1 MAYGDIIRLS
11 TEGQQLTTTVST
23 IYTAPSGKR
32 AQIGTI
38 LIHNTDTTTRNV
50 QLYSNTNAN
59 TGRVLFIALDAS
71 ETYEFSP
78 KVPFTLEANQTL
90 RANSSAN
97 SVVNTIVYGREE
109 T

>member
-11 TEGQQLTTTVST
+11 SEGQQLTTDVTT

-38 LIHNTDTTTRNV
+38 LIHNTDTSTRDV
-50 QLYSNTNAN
+50 RVFSNTNAN
-59 TGRVLFIALDAS
+59 TGRILFIALDAS

-90 RANSSAN
+90 RANASAN
-97 SVVNTIVYGREE
+97 AVVNTLIFGREE
-109 T
+109 V

>member
-1 MAYGDIIRLS
+1 MAYGDIKRLN

-38 LIHNTDTTTRNV
+38 LIHNTDSSARDV
-50 QLYSNTNAN
+50 RVFSNTNAN
-59 TGRVLFIALDAS
+59 TGRILYISLDGS

-97 SVVNTIVYGREE
+97 SVVNTLIFGREE
-109 T
+109 V

>member
-1 MAYGDIIRLS
+1 MAYGDIKQLN
-11 TEGQQLTTTVST
+11 TEGQQLTTDIGT

-38 LIHNTDTTTRNV
+38 LIHNTDSTTMDVRV
-50 QLYSNTNAN
+50 FSNTNAN
-59 TGRVLFIALDAS
+59 TGRILYISLDSS

-78 KVPFTLEANQTL
+78 KVPFTLESNQTL
-90 RANSSAN
+90 RANASGNA
-97 SVVNTIVYGREE
+97 VVNTLIFGREE

>member
-1 MAYGDIIRLS
+1 MAYGDIKQLN
-11 TEGQQLTTTVST
+11 TEGQQLTTDIAT

-38 LIHNTDTTTRNV
+38 LIHNTDTSSRDIRV
-50 QLYSNTNAN
+50 FSNTNAN
-59 TGRVLFIALDAS
+59 TGRVLYVTLDSS

-90 RANSSAN
+90 RANASAN
-97 SVVNTIVYGREE
+97 SVINTLIFGREE

>member
-38 LIHNTDTTTRNV
+38 LIHNTDTSAKDV
-50 QLYSNTNAN
+50 LVFSNTNAN
-59 TGRVLFIALDAS
+59 TGRILYVTLDSS

-90 RANSSAN
+90 RANASAN
-97 SVVNTIVYGREE
+97 SVVNTLIFGREE
-109 T
+109 I